1 MSLRRASAADAATL
15 AALNTHVQSWHAAE
29 YPDVFFDRPDPEG
42 LMQWFADRLADPA
55 CTAFLVGDPPSGYA
69 FCSLQSREAS
79 VFSPAIRRLMVDH
92 IGVAPEARRQGHG
105 RRLLEA
111 ARDLARDLGV
121 DEILLD
127 TWEANTEA
135 HAFFRAAGFSPRRM
149 LFRATP

>member
-1 MSLRRASAADAATL
+1 MTLRRASAEDAATL
-15 AALNTHVQSWHAAE
+15 AALNTHVQSWHAAR
-29 YPDVFFDRPDPEG
+29 YPDVFFARPDPAG
-42 LMQWFADRLADPA
+42 LAQWFADRLADPT
-55 CTAFLVGDPPSGYA
+55 CTAFLVGDPPAGYA
-69 FCSLQSREAS
+69 MCSLQSREAS
-79 VFSPAIRRLMVDH
+79 VFSPAIRRLMIDH

-111 ARDLARDLGV
+111 ACGLARDLGV